1 LAAAPDEAA
10 RQALFDTLLAELYEK
25 GRATEAAS
33 YLEIDAVIEPSE
45 TRAAI
50 MSGLGGA

>member
-1 LAAAPDEAA
+1 
-10 RQALFDTLLAELYEK
+10 LFDLLLADMYDK

-33 YLEIDAVIEPSE
+33 YLEIDAVIQPEE

-50 MSGLGGA
+50 SSALTCG

>member
-1 LAAAPDEAA
+1 
-10 RQALFDTLLAELYEK
+10 LFDRLLAELYEK

-50 MSGLGGA
+50 MSGLGRA